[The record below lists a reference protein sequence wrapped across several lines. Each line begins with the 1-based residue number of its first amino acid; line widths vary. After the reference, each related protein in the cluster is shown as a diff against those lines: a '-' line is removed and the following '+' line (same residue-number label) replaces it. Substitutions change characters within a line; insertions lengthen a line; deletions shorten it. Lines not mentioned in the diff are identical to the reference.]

1 MHLLLFVLLTITP
14 NLFGADFPI
23 TSYGAVCDGVT
34 DDTVAYNQAA
44 LAAYNNG
51 NGGGVVKF
59 PAGKTCL
66 IPWGAV
72 LFSSLNYRLETP
84 ITIEGEDVSAVLK
97 CTLCGAGITVGSS
110 GYLTY
115 NKRVKNLTIDIS
127 ASSNPSASGVV
138 MNNTLNGVLENV
150 RVVNSNS
157 TRASTTGHYFYNG
170 GGNSCVAPGGLT
182 SICFGAHNMIINPDF
197 NGVFNYGI
205 RIQGSRPEMNDNNNH
220 NMILFGRIAMT
231 RTCQG
236 TCYGIYAESVDTLH
250 VVGTDIEGAHYG
262 VFARGLNFTFDGL
275 RTEGNTN
282 GVYFDNVGGPG
293 NVPTKAYNHR
303 LIGSNIGDGWS
314 LCDTCSA
321 VESYG
326 TYGQVSVLP
335 RQKRVWN
342 ASLCTT
348 AATQGATCTTT
359 VWFPSL
365 GHTQY
370 TAVCTMQSST
380 GLPLL
385 NVQTK
390 NNDSLLLRVTAAGNA
405 ASGGTVDCKIDSIT
419 AF

>member
-14 NLFGADFPI
+14 KLFGVDFPI
-23 TSYGAVCDGVT
+23 TAYGAACNGVI
-34 DDTVAYNQAA
+34 DDTGPYSAAVA
-44 LAAYNNG
+44 AAYA
-51 NGGGVVKF
+51 NGGGTVKF
-59 PAGKTCL
+59 PAGKRCL

-72 LFSSLNYRLETP
+72 VFSSNTSQLQTH
-84 ITIEGEDVSAVLK
+84 ITVEAEPGGVLV
-97 CTLCGAGITVGSS
+97 CNLCGAGITVGGS

-115 NKRVKNLTIDIS
+115 NKTVRNLTIDIS
-127 ASSNPSASGVV
+127 GSSNPGVSGVV
-138 MNNTLNGVLENV
+138 MNNTLNGILENV
-150 RVVNSNS
+150 RVVNSNNL
-157 TRASTTGHYFYNG
+157 RASTTGYYFYNG
-170 GGNSCVAPGGLT
+170 GGNSCVFPGGT
-182 SICFGAHNMIINPDF
+182 SVCFGAHNMILNPDF
-197 NGVFNYGI
+197 NGVFNYAI
-205 RIQGSRPEMNDNNNH
+205 RFQGSRPEMNDNNNH
-220 NMILFGRIAMT
+220 NNILGGRIAMT
-231 RTCQG
+231 KTCMG
-236 TCYGIYAESVDTLH
+236 TCYGIYAESVDSLN

-262 VFARGLNFTFDGL
+262 VFARGLNFTFTGL
-275 RTEGNTN
+275 RTEGNDY
-282 GVYFDNVGGPG
+282 GVHFDNVGGPG
-293 NVPTKAYNHR
+293 NVPTRAYNHR
-303 LIGSNIGDGWS
+303 LLGSNIGDGWS
-314 LCDTCSA
+314 LCDNCSV

-326 TYGQVSVLP
+326 LYGQVSVLP

-342 ASLCTT
+342 TPLCTT

-405 ASGGTVDCKIDSIT
+405 ASGGGTVDCRVDSIT